1 MFHLFV
7 GHPPNDLWYFH
18 VMAFGESK
26 EMGFHCF
33 KIEKLNIKFKGMGR
47 VKTTAGSL
55 VGGT

>member
-1 MFHLFV
+1 
-7 GHPPNDLWYFH
+7 
-18 VMAFGESK
+18 MAFGESK